1 MTEKNE
7 STDILLSEQKGRVLQ
22 LTLNRPDAL
31 NSFNDA
37 LYKKFGD
44 ALNAAAQDDGI
55 ACVLFTGAGRAFSAG
70 QALDELGDGRSH
82 EQRQQDG
89 FRPFIEAVES
99 FPKPLIAAVN
109 GLGVG
114 IGFTILLH
122 CDAVFMGASGRLRV
136 PFVSLGLTAEAG
148 SSQLLIDRMG
158 WQKASDLLY
167 RNLWLSADDAV
178 AQGIA
183 LSAVADDDLLETAF
197 AHAAEIA
204 AMPIASLMAT
214 KQVLLSAR
222 LDAIRAARIRED
234 VAFEKLVDG
243 PANKEA
249 LAAFAEKRAADFS
262 KL

>member
-1 MTEKNE
+1 MTDN
-7 STDILLSEQKGRVLQ
+7 ILLTEQKGRVLQ
-22 LTLNRPDAL
+22 LTLNRPEAL
-31 NSFNDA
+31 NAFNDA
-37 LYKKFGD
+37 QYRKFGA
-44 ALNAAAQDDGI
+44 ALTAAAKDDSI
-55 ACVLFTGAGRAFSAG
+55 ACVVITGAGRAFSAG
-70 QALDELGDGRSH
+70 QALDELGDGRTH

-122 CDAVFMGASGRLRV
+122 CDAVFMGTSGRLRV

-167 RNLWLSADDAV
+167 RNLWLSAEDAV

-183 LSAVADDDLLETAF
+183 LQVSSDEELLATALT
-197 AHAAEIA
+197 HATEIA
-204 AMPIASLMAT
+204 AMPIASLVAT
-214 KQVLLSAR
+214 KQLLLDAR
-222 LDAIRAARIRED
+222 LDAIRAARARED
-234 VAFEKLVDG
+234 VAFEQLVDG
-243 PANKEA
+243 PANTEA
-249 LAAFAEKRAADFS
+249 LAAFAEKRPADFT

>member
-1 MTEKNE
+1 MSDDT
-7 STDILLSEQKGRVLQ
+7 LLTNRNGRVLE

-37 LYKKFGD
+37 LYKKVGD
-44 ALNAAAQDDGI
+44 ALNAAAQDDSI
-55 ACVLFTGAGRAFSAG
+55 ACVLITGAGRAFSAG
-70 QALDELGDGRSH
+70 QALDELGDGRTH

-122 CDAVFMGASGRLRV
+122 CDAVFMGESGRLRV

-148 SSQLLIDRMG
+148 SSQLLVDRIG
-158 WQKASDLLY
+158 WQKTADLLY
-167 RNLWLSADDAV
+167 RNLWMSADAAV
-178 AQGIA
+178 ADGIA
-183 LSAVADDDLLETAF
+183 LAKVADADLLETART
-197 AHAAEIA
+197 HAAEIA

-214 KQVLLSAR
+214 KQLLLDAR
-222 LDAIRAARIRED
+222 LDATRAARIRED
-234 VAFEKLVDG
+234 VAFDALVDG

-249 LAAFAEKRAADFS
+249 LAAFAEKRAADFIN
-262 KL
+262 L